1 MSMIIDRNPIRKL
14 SPFLAGVVLV
24 IMATVL
30 VRAEVVDATEA
41 GFTVRNTAT
50 IASAPANV
58 YTKLVNDIGR
68 WWDPEHTYSKNAGNL
83 SLDARAGGL
92 FLEKLENGGSVV
104 HMTVVFAAPGRTL
117 RMVGGMGPLQAFG
130 LSGSLT
136 WQLAPEGA
144 GTQVELTYVVGGYKP
159 GGLQAMAPVVDK
171 VLAEQLRRLKAYVEK
186 K

>member
-1 MSMIIDRNPIRKL
+1 MNMIIGRNPRRIL
-14 SPFLAGVVLV
+14 SPFLPGVVLFIAAAV
-24 IMATVL
+24 S
-30 VRAEVVDATEA
+30 VRAEVVDATDA
-41 GFTVRNTAT
+41 GFTLRNTAT
-50 IASAPANV
+50 IAAAPADV

-92 FLEKLENGGSVV
+92 FLEKLENGGSVA
-104 HMTVVFAAPGRTL
+104 HMTVVFAAPGKTL
-117 RMVGGMGPLQAFG
+117 RMAGGMGPLQAFG
-130 LSGSLT
+130 LSGSMT

-144 GTQVELTYVVGGYKP
+144 GTRVELTYVVGGYNP

-171 VLAEQLRRLKAYVEK
+171 VLAEQLLRLKAYAEK